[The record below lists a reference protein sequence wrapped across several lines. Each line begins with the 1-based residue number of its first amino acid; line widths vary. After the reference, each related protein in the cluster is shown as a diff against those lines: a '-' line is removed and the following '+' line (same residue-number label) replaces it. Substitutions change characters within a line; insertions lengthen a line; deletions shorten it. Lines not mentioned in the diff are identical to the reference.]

1 MNTKIIESLSAMD
14 FKIDEHEKV
23 NLGRYEMLD
32 NFKESITNQD
42 SIIDETEN
50 KVEELRKLIDDF

>member
-32 NFKESITNQD
+32 NFKESITN
-42 SIIDETEN
+42 
-50 KVEELRKLIDDF
+50 

>member
-50 KVEELRKLIDDF
+50 KVQELRKFIDDF